1 MTHIP
6 KLLHAAVLALALGA
20 TAVGAQV
27 RTIPAEAKRGVIRHL
42 QEASVEINGR
52 RMPLAP
58 GAQIRDATNLI
69 VIPATVPA
77 GSRVKFTLDAQ
88 GQLNRV
94 WILSAEEAAQPD
106 PRR

>member
-1 MTHIP
+1 MARVL
-6 KLLHAAVLALALGA
+6 KLLHVAALALALGA
-20 TAVGAQV
+20 TAVCAQL
-27 RTIPAEAKRGVIRHL
+27 RNIPAEAKRGLIRPL
-42 QEASVEINGR
+42 QEMAVQINGR
-52 RMPLAP
+52 PMLLAP